1 MTVIGEVIGNYRLVA
16 ELGKGG
22 MGVVYVAEH
31 VQLGRP
37 AALKMLLPQFSTDEA
52 IVQRF
57 FNEARAASAI
67 DHPGIVE
74 IYEYGT
80 HTDHRA
86 YIVMALLKGETL
98 QQRLAREPM
107 SPAEG
112 ATIVAQVAS
121 ALAAAHAR
129 GIVHR
134 DLKPDNIFLIPNE
147 LMPFGVQAKLLD
159 FGIAK
164 LADER
169 AAFKTQ
175 TGSLIGTPAYMSPEQ
190 CMGRSDVDHRTDLY
204 ALGCIL
210 FHVLCN
216 RPPFVC
222 EGGAGAMIAAHL
234 RDPAPDPRTFNPYVS
249 DVLAA
254 IVLRLLEKEPA
265 ARLQSA
271 AEVRDA
277 LATAGVAV
285 SVTRPVSA
293 ARAPVSGPY
302 TGPEA
307 YHPTTAPTTSSG
319 SAAEVIAQPA
329 PRKRAGLWIAIAGLA
344 IAGGVAAVVVVTS
357 QRGDSSPS
365 AAPAVAVATPDASA
379 PRVAEVDAASVVVDA
394 ATEAAPVADLVPC
407 PPGQARTADT
417 SGHCCW
423 PEQAWSSTKQRC
435 IGNPRCPAGT
445 KASRDEQC
453 VAIAVAPTTP
463 ADASPALRFAL
474 DGKTFAPG
482 QGVVFRFSQPVPS
495 SASRRAWVTI
505 VEPGKPDTSWGTW
518 EWVPDRARTVT
529 VVAPASPG
537 TYEARLHTDYPARSG
552 HVRHRARLEVTAA
565 TAPVE
570 ATGAETPPALQRFRV
585 GRRRFAPGQHALL
598 RFPTPMHAARGE
610 QFWVTVVELG
620 ANDDAYGAYE
630 YVRDGA
636 TTITLAMPS
645 KPGPYEIRL
654 HANYPKRQRNVV
666 HRVRVMVQ

>member
-1 MTVIGEVIGNYRLVA
+1 MSVIGELIGNYRLVS

-98 QQRLAREPM
+98 QQRLTREQL

-134 DLKPDNIFLIPNE
+134 DLKPDNIFLVPNE
-147 LMPFGVQAKLLD
+147 LMPWGVQAKLLD

-254 IVLRLLEKEPA
+254 IVLRLLEKDPA

-277 LATAGVAV
+277 LATAGVNV
-285 SVTRPVSA
+285 SVTRPISA
-293 ARAPVSGPY
+293 ERVPASGRY

-307 YHPTTAPTTSSG
+307 YHATTAPTTSSG
-319 SAAEVIAQPA
+319 SAAQVLPQPA
-329 PRKRAGLWIAIAGLA
+329 PRKRAGLWILLA
-344 IAGGVAAVVVVTS
+344 ALALAGGVVAVVASTRRIDPPSPPAAVPGP
-357 QRGDSSPS
+357 QI
-365 AAPAVAVATPDASA
+365 AAATPDASA
-379 PRVAEVDAASVVVDA
+379 AMIAEVPIDAAKLA
-394 ATEAAPVADLVPC
+394 ELAPC
-407 PPGQARTADT
+407 PPGQERSPDT

-435 IGNPRCPAGT
+435 VGNPRCPAGT

-453 VAIAVAPTTP
+453 VAIPATQPKDETAESTAP
-463 ADASPALRFAL
+463 RFTLA
-474 DGKTFAPG
+474 GKTFAPG
-482 QGVVFRFSQPVPS
+482 QEIVFKFAQPVPS
-495 SASRRAWVTI
+495 SGNRRAWVTI
-505 VEPGKPDTSWGTW
+505 VEVGAPDANWGVW
-518 EWVPDRARTVT
+518 AWVPDRGRSVT
-529 VVAPASPG
+529 VAAPSSPG
-537 TYEARLHTDYPARSG
+537 KYEARLHTDYPQRSG
-552 HVRHRARLEVTAA
+552 HVRQRTRVEVVAA
-565 TAPVE
+565 SEAPVI
-570 ATGAETPPALQRFRV
+570 GETPPALQRFRV
-585 GRRRFAPGQHALL
+585 GRRRLAAGQHALL
-598 RFPTPMHAARGE
+598 RFPAPMHAAKGE
-610 QFWVTVVELG
+610 QFWVTVAELG
-620 ANDDAYGAYE
+620 TNDDAYGRYE

-636 TTITLAMPS
+636 TTITLAMPA

-666 HRVRVMVQ
+666 HRVRVLVQ